1 MDVICVRLGRCH
13 RQTMCS
19 YREREFIIIRSQ
31 RRVSE
36 GGELWGWRV
45 ICSIIIHRDRHAI
58 DSTHHHMLTLCV
70 NALYRHCLRYNVCS
84 IALKTLC
91 RYNIM
96 INHITTYRP
105 TCISRNLKTKYL
117 SSIYFIKYYIIWRY
131 TCVAVFPSINLY
143 PFKQKLYLHICYILY
158 RTPRTIEHIT
168 NMLRSTCAH
177 HFIRETNIS
186 RMWRARA
193 RRFVIFISSERSIL
207 RCARLFAFRHHIA
220 RRIRT
225 YPICSLAD
233 ASSVLMMIVA
243 RDVYR

>member
-1 MDVICVRLGRCH
+1 
-13 RQTMCS
+13 MCS
-19 YREREFIIIRSQ
+19 FGSLPPPNDVFLSRARIYYYTIAAS
-31 RRVSE
+31 RVR
-36 GGELWGWRV
+36 GWGWRV

-105 TCISRNLKTKYL
+105 KRISRNLKTKYL

-186 RMWRARA
+186 RMWRARSLFCNIHLKRKINTA
-193 RRFVIFISSERSIL
+193 LRTSI
-207 RCARLFAFRHHIA
+207 C
-220 RRIRT
+220 
-225 YPICSLAD
+225 
-233 ASSVLMMIVA
+233 V
-243 RDVYR
+243 